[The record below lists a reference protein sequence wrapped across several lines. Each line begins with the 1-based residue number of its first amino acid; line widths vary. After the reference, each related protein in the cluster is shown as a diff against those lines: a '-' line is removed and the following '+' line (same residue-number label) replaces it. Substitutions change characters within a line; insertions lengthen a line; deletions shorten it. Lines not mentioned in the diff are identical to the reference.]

1 MASAYTLRFTEK
13 IYLMHF
19 TQSKTAGISLIIG
32 CFFMIITMV
41 LHPVGGNFDH
51 LLKIVT
57 IGRVSHIIAIISI
70 PLVAYGFWGWTQ
82 KVTGS
87 IAQISFSFMLFGLT
101 AVMFAGAVNGL
112 ILMDFVKSY
121 EGASPETIDALKP
134 FFRLIRSFNHAFDFI
149 FIGAVC
155 VSTGLW
161 SISIL
166 TKKGAPALIAWMG
179 ILITLAALVSLIAGF
194 VFVDLH
200 GFRIFIFGW
209 VAWVLCLGYQ
219 LIKGQ
224 KTIST

>member
-1 MASAYTLRFTEK
+1 MLASQKKA
-13 IYLMHF
+13 
-19 TQSKTAGISLIIG
+19 SGICLIVG
-32 CFFMIITMV
+32 CFLMIVTMV

-51 LLKIVT
+51 LLQIVT

-82 KVTGS
+82 KLTGS
-87 IAQISFSFMLFGLT
+87 IAQISFSFMLFGLI

-112 ILMDFVKSY
+112 ILMDFVESY
-121 EGASPETIDALKP
+121 ESASQETLDLLKP

-149 FIGAVC
+149 FIGGVC
-155 VSTGLW
+155 ISTGLW

-166 TKKGAPALIAWMG
+166 TKKAAPAQIAWMG
-179 ILITLAALVSLIAGF
+179 ILITLAALLSLIAGF

-219 LIKGQ
+219 LIKDQ
-224 KTIST
+224 KTTST